1 MVPERQKVWTDGWTD
16 GRNGR
21 TDGRRQNY
29 IPPTSS
35 GDNNN
40 NSSKKKEKK
49 ITVLE
54 QTATE
59 TTEVGL
65 ITFYPPRFRPKSLNS
80 GFNQVVSFP

>member
-16 GRNGR
+16 GM
-21 TDGRRQNY
+21 DGRRQNY

-35 GDNNN
+35 GDYNN
-40 NSSKKKEKK
+40 NSRKKKKK

-54 QTATE
+54 QTAAE